1 MPQARRPAICRTPD
15 RGGILRLSTIREKL
29 LARKLVF
36 HIGLAK
42 TGTTSFQRFCRDH
55 RRLLRRHGVLYPRRQ
70 LGRAANHS
78 PLVASYIAHRPEGP
92 TVAMRWVPRA
102 QAVRSLAAEIEASPC
117 QTVLVSS
124 EHFSTHFDRSEAR
137 DLAEDFARFEP
148 TVVITVREPHGRF
161 LSSYNT
167 HVTAGGRLPLEDYAR
182 SMLVPGTRF
191 MSVRET
197 ILIWQEA
204 FGADRV
210 SIVDYD
216 AVPEVTAAILRHC
229 GIAEAVPSVDRHRV
243 SLDADTVEALRCANA
258 AIVARQAVPPDASL
272 AAWLQLSAFS
282 ILCRRHLAGL
292 PRGGAGRPWAVSE
305 RTLAELD
312 ALEASD
318 REWLAATCGLD
329 LHGSRAR
336 ERLVVADPVPVNEAQ
351 MLLAHALV
359 ERIAGRWWAPSQR
372 AVMLFDRF
380 MAARAATDA
389 ATAR

>member
-1 MPQARRPAICRTPD
+1 MPAVSCRLHDPGTVA
-15 RGGILRLSTIREKL
+15 

-42 TGTTSFQRFCRDH
+42 TGTTSFQRFCQSH
-55 RRLLRRHGVLYPRRQ
+55 RRDLRRRGLLYPKRQ

-92 TVAMRWVPRA
+92 TVAMRWMGRA
-102 QAVRSLAAEIEASPC
+102 DAVRSLTAEIEASPC
-117 QTVLVSS
+117 ETALVSS

-137 DLAEDFARFEP
+137 ELAEDFARFEP
-148 TVVITVREPHGRF
+148 IVVVAVREPHGRF

-204 FGADRV
+204 FGAERV
-210 SIVDYD
+210 RIVDYD
-216 AVPEVTAAILRHC
+216 ASPDMTTALLRHC
-229 GIAEAVPSVDRHRV
+229 GIDAPAPTADRHRV
-243 SLDADTVEALRCANA
+243 SLDAETIEALRCANA
-258 AIVARQAVPPDASL
+258 AIMARQAVPPDASL

-292 PRGGAGRPWAVSE
+292 PLGAGKPWTVSE

-312 ALEASD
+312 ELAAAD
-318 REWLAATCGLD
+318 RTWLAATFGLE
-329 LHGSRAR
+329 LQGSRAR
-336 ERLVVADPVPVNEAQ
+336 QRLLVADQAPVSEAQ
-351 MLLAHALV
+351 MVLAHALV
-359 ERIAGRWWAPSQR
+359 DRIAGPWWAPSQR
-372 AVMLFDRF
+372 AVVLFDRLL
-380 MAARAATDA
+380 AARAGTDA
-389 ATAR
+389 ATVR